1 MTTVST
7 PSPHTLPDQALT
19 LLLRL
24 NEQHVE
30 YVLIG
35 ELAARLHG
43 CPSGEQTVVVV
54 PARFQRNLARLSRA
68 LSTLHARGRGPASAG
83 ASAPA
88 LTPNGLRA
96 LGHWRLATDA
106 GALDIDFEPPATAG
120 HLDLFENARRLKL
133 AVGLEVEVAS
143 VADLVRIAE
152 MRREPHDEVMLPALQ
167 QALKTASLATASAR

>member
-1 MTTVST
+1 MNSAST
-7 PSPHTLPDQALT
+7 PLPHTLPDPALT

-35 ELAARLHG
+35 ELAAVLHG
-43 CPSGEQTVVVV
+43 CPSGEQTVVIV
-54 PARFQRNLARLSRA
+54 PARFQRNLTRLASALRA
-68 LSTLHARGRGPASAG
+68 LHARGRGPSAAG
-83 ASAPA
+83 ASGPA
-88 LTPNGLRA
+88 LTPNGLKA
-96 LGHWRLATDA
+96 LGHWRLATDS
-106 GALDIDFEPPATAG
+106 GGLDIDFEPPATAG

-152 MRREPHDEVMLPALQ
+152 MRRQPHDEAMLPALHA
-167 QALKTASLATASAR
+167 ALKAAPAIV